1 MSNSKLKQ
9 IKDVVRNFD
18 VRDPNG
24 AMIAIEHIL
33 KAKSLAAKQPKPVLT
48 IKVFEQGDEIDVAL
62 KHVANIDPSIVLAAK
77 EVIDQFGQN
86 KFGKVIRDADSG
98 ELVGF
103 EKFGEHNGIR
113 QISGPECDCPAC
125 HLKDVLTIKVFEQGD
140 EIKVALMHV
149 EGIGPAALLSAKE
162 LIDQFGQITF
172 EELIRD
178 ADSGELVGF
187 EKFGEHNGIRHISDP
202 ECDCPACR
210 LKAVLKEIG
219 AKIEAKRAEGDT
231 PGPIKIDTGVPGLEA
246 TVFTSIDDLM
256 AHIKATD
263 SGTTQGAN

>member
-18 VRDPNG
+18 VRDPR
-24 AMIAIEHIL
+24 AAIVAIADIIN
-33 KAKSLAAKQPKPVLT
+33 AKSLAAKQPKPVLT

-86 KFGKVIRDADSG
+86 KFGKLIRDADSG

-140 EIKVALMHV
+140 EIKVALKHV

-178 ADSGELVGF
+178 ADSF
-187 EKFGEHNGIRHISDP
+187 EKFGEHNGIRQISGP

-246 TVFTSIDDLM
+246 AAFTSIDDLM

-263 SGTTQGAN
+263 SGTTQGTN

>member
-18 VRDPNG
+18 VRDPR
-24 AMIAIEHIL
+24 AAIVAIADIIN
-33 KAKSLAAKQPKPVLT
+33 AKSLAAKQPKPVLT

-86 KFGKVIRDADSG
+86 KFGKV
-98 ELVGF
+98 
-103 EKFGEHNGIR
+103 
-113 QISGPECDCPAC
+113 
-125 HLKDVLTIKVFEQGD
+125 
-140 EIKVALMHV
+140 
-149 EGIGPAALLSAKE
+149 
-162 LIDQFGQITF
+162 
-172 EELIRD
+172 IRD